1 MHYFDN
7 AATTYPKPNE
17 VYEYMDSFYREYDSP
32 DGMMARIPQKW

>member
-17 VYEYMDSFYREYDSP
+17 VYEYMDRLTFIFNIFKIKI
-32 DGMMARIPQKW
+32 M